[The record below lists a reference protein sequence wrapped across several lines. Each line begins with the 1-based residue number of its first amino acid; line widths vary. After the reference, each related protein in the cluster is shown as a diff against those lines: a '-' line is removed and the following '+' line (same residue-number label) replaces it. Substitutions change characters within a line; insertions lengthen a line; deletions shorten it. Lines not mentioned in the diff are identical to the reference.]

1 MIDPTDAASDDGWDE
16 ADESQDGPST
26 GSPSGPVATS
36 GDKAAGAARDDD
48 DADRGDDDADRDD
61 GDDDDDDDDVDRD
74 DDDDDVEDG
83 EATASGDDQSDDDAA
98 PKQRRRRKKPRSE
111 PYAAPDER
119 AQQALDFVAKVVL
132 EMEMDCKVRLRRPKN
147 ADEIDEVN
155 IEIIGRDAGR
165 IIGKKGAVLQAIQFL
180 THRVINRPGLDRRH
194 VLVDAEGYRSR
205 RDNSLATMARRLG
218 KQAVDQGKIITFE
231 PMNPRDRRVVHLALA
246 KFEGVITKSDGEGDD
261 RRVQIIPVRR

>member
-1 MIDPTDAASDDGWDE
+1 MIDPTDADSDDGWDE
-16 ADESQDGPST
+16 AEEGTEDGPAP
-26 GSPSGPVATS
+26 GSPSGAAAADD
-36 GDKAAGAARDDD
+36 DKGAQSSARDDS
-48 DADRGDDDADRDD
+48 DA
-61 GDDDDDDDDVDRD
+61 DDDDDVDDDDAD
-74 DDDDDVEDG
+74 DDDDFEDSEDA
-83 EATASGDDQSDDDAA
+83 EASDSADDDKDDA
-98 PKQRRRRKKPRSE
+98 PRKRRRRKRRSD

-147 ADEIDEVN
+147 ADEVDEVN